1 MTDVEVARR
10 INDLSATDEVLA
22 GALPDPAVDA
32 RIQDPAV
39 GLAELIRIVFAAYG
53 DRPAVGARATRLV
66 TDPVT
71 GRTTLHVLPEYET
84 TTYAEL
90 GQQVAAVAAGLRG
103 DAADGGWVRPGEHV
117 AMLGFT
123 SVEYTVLDLAATLAG
138 AVAVPMQSN
147 APAAQLRPILAETQ
161 PRVLAAGVDQLAEAL
176 DLADGEHRPGL
187 IVVLDHRPEVDAHR
201 EAFDEAAARLSGTGV
216 ALKTLAELAD
226 SGKDGVVAPEP
237 ADSERIVLLIYTS
250 GSTGTP
256 KGAMY
261 SERLVANLW
270 QGKFGLAEGPH
281 AAGPW
286 ITLNFMPMSHLM
298 GRYTLY
304 GTLARGGIAY
314 FAASSD
320 LSTFLEDLSL
330 VRPTQLQFVPRVWD
344 LLYQEY
350 QRALDGVDPAERSGR
365 TPELLAEM
373 RRDLLGGRV
382 LGAVTGSAPIS
393 VEVREFVDALLGF
406 HLPDGYGSTEAGGIT
421 VDGKVV
427 RPPVLDY
434 KLADVPELGYY
445 STDRPHP
452 RGELLVKT
460 QNIFPGYYRRPEITA
475 EVFDPDGYYR
485 TGDIVAEVQPDEL
498 HYLDRRNNV
507 LKLSQGEFVTVSKLE
522 AAFGASPLIQQIYIY
537 GNSSRPYLL
546 AVIVPDD
553 AVLERVSGDVGAVGP
568 LLTEAL
574 RAVAAD
580 AGLQS
585 YEIPRDFLVETSPFT
600 VENGLLTGIRKLAR
614 PKLRQR
620 YGERLEQLYQRLS
633 DGQAEELRAL
643 RVGAADRPVLETV
656 SRVAAALLGIAA
668 ADVHPAA
675 HFTELGGDSLS
686 ALTFGNALH
695 DILGVEVPVGVIVS
709 PATDLRALATFL
721 ESGAQTSRPTF
732 ATVHGPDATE
742 VRAAD
747 LTLEKF
753 LDAATLDGAAALP
766 APNYAVRTVLLTGA
780 TGFLGRFL
788 ALALLERLG
797 PVDGT
802 LICLVRATDDAA
814 ARQRLDEVF
823 DSGDPQLLTH
833 YRRLAERHLE
843 VVAGDKG
850 ELDLGLDRGTWQQLA
865 ERVDL
870 IVDCAALVN
879 HVLPYSQ
886 LFGPNVVGTAELI
899 RLALTGKQKIFDYI
913 STVGVGD
920 QIAAGQFV
928 EDADIRTISATRSVD
943 ERYAN
948 GYGNSK
954 WAGEVLLR
962 EANERYGLPVSV
974 FRCDMI
980 MVDGSYVGQLNVPD
994 MFTRLML
1001 SLVATGVAPGSFYQ
1015 TDAAG
1020 QRQRAHY
1027 DGLPVDFIAEAVTEL
1042 GVHEGFST
1050 YHVMN
1055 PHHDGI
1061 GLDEFVDWLVAA
1073 GYPIT
1078 RIADYQTWLEQ
1089 FGTKLRALPEQQR
1102 RHSLLPL
1109 LHSYAHP
1116 QPPVEGSVAPAD
1128 RFRAAVQDANI
1139 GPDKDIPHL
1148 TESTILKYI
1157 TNLEHLGLL

>member
-10 INDLSATDEVLA
+10 IEDLCATDEALA
-22 GALPDPAVDA
+22 GALPDPAVTA
-32 RIQDPAV
+32 RIQDPAL
-39 GLAELIRIVFAAYG
+39 GLADLIRVVFDAYA

-66 TDPVT
+66 ADPVT
-71 GRTTLHVLPEYET
+71 GRTTPHVLPEFET
-84 TTYAEL
+84 LTYAEL
-90 GQQVAAVAAGLRG
+90 GRAVAAVAAGLRG
-103 DAADGGWVRPGEHV
+103 EWIGPGEHV

-123 SVEYTVLDLAATLAG
+123 SIEYTVLDLAATLAG

-147 APAAQLRPILAETQ
+147 APAAQLKPIVAETR
-161 PRVLAAGVDQLAEAL
+161 PGVLAAGVDQLDEII
-176 DLADGEHRPGL
+176 DLAQGEHRPDL
-187 IVVLDHRPEVDAHR
+187 IVVLDHRAEVDAHR
-201 EAFDEAAARLSGTGV
+201 EAFEAASARLAESGI

-226 SGKDGVVAPEP
+226 SGREAAVP
-237 ADSERIVLLIYTS
+237 ATDTDAERIVLLIYTS

-270 QGKFGLAEGPH
+270 QGRFGLGEGAH
-281 AAGPW
+281 SAGPW

-304 GTLARGGIAY
+304 GTLAHGGIAY

-320 LSTFLEDLSL
+320 LSTFLEDLALS
-330 VRPTQLQFVPRVWD
+330 RPTQLQFVPRVWD

-350 QRALDGVDPAERSGR
+350 RRTLDSTGAAERA
-365 TPELLAEM
+365 PELLAEL

-460 QNIFPGYYRRPEITA
+460 ENIFPGYYRRPEVTA
-475 EVFDPDGYYR
+475 EVFDPEGYYR
-485 TGDIVAEVQPDEL
+485 TGDIVAEVAPDEL
-498 HYLDRRNNV
+498 RYLDRRNNV

-522 AAFGASPLIQQIYIY
+522 AAFGASPLIQQIYVY
-537 GNSSRPYLL
+537 GNSARPYLL

-553 AVLERVSGDVGAVGP
+553 EVLQRVSGDLRALGP
-568 LLTEAL
+568 VLAEAL

-585 YEIPRDFLVETSPFT
+585 YEIPRDFLIETTPFT

-620 YGERLEQLYQRLS
+620 YGEELEQLYQRLA

-643 RVGAADRPVLETV
+643 RAGAADRPVLETV
-656 SRVAAALLGIAA
+656 IRAAAALLGIAV
-668 ADVHPAA
+668 ADVRPTA

-709 PATDLRALATFL
+709 PATDLRALAGFL
-721 ESGAQTSRPTF
+721 ESGAQATRPTF
-732 ATVHGPDATE
+732 ASVHGADATE
-742 VRAAD
+742 VHAAD

-753 LDAATLDGAAALP
+753 LDTATLDGAASLP
-766 APNYAVRTVLLTGA
+766 APNYSVRTVLLTGA

-788 ALALLERLG
+788 ALSLLERLV

-814 ARQRLDEVF
+814 ARARLDRVF
-823 DSGDPQLLTH
+823 DSGDPQLLAH
-833 YRRLAERHLE
+833 YERLAERHLE
-843 VVAGDKG
+843 VLAGDKG
-850 ELDLGLDRGTWQQLA
+850 ELDLGLDPVVWQGLA

-899 RLALTGKQKIFDYI
+899 KLALTGKQKIFDYI

-920 QIAAGQFV
+920 QIALGQFV
-928 EDADIRTISATRSVD
+928 EDADVRTMSATRSVD
-943 ERYAN
+943 DRYAN

-962 EANERYGLPVSV
+962 EANERFGLPVSV

-1001 SLVATGVAPGSFYQ
+1001 SLVATGIAPGSFYQ

-1027 DGLPVDFIAEAVTEL
+1027 DGLPVDFIAEAVAEL

-1078 RIADYQTWLEQ
+1078 RVADYQTWLEQ
-1089 FGTKLRALPEQQR
+1089 FGTKLRALPESQR
-1102 RHSLLPL
+1102 KHSLLPL

-1116 QPPVEGSVAPAD
+1116 QPPTEGGVAPAD
-1128 RFRAAVQDANI
+1128 LFRAAVQEANI

-1148 TESTILKYI
+1148 TEATILKYI